1 MSAALPSQ
9 PAPSP
14 RGRRNPLPVEA
25 LQEILGGLLRERET
39 LRSSGAKRALER
51 NRREI
56 VRLQWQICHALIAR
70 YARFAGI
77 TCVTKGMGSSRPAA
91 QSLITV

>member
-14 RGRRNPLPVEA
+14 RGHPLPVEA
-25 LQEILGGLLRERET
+25 LQDHLGGLLRERER
-39 LRSSGAKRALER
+39 LHSARNELDLER

-56 VRLQWQICHALIAR
+56 VRVQWDICHALIAR
-70 YARFAGI
+70 YAVG
-77 TCVTKGMGSSRPAA
+77 
-91 QSLITV
+91 

>member
-14 RGRRNPLPVEA
+14 RGRNPLPVEA
-25 LQEILGGLLRERET
+25 LQDLLGGLLREREL
-39 LRSSGAKRALER
+39 LRSSGARRALER

-56 VRLQWQICHALIAR
+56 VRVQWDLTHALVER
-70 YARFAGI
+70 YG
-77 TCVTKGMGSSRPAA
+77 
-91 QSLITV
+91 

>member
-25 LQEILGGLLRERET
+25 LQEILGGLLREREL
-39 LRSSGAKRALER
+39 LRSSGAKRALEQ

-56 VRLQWQICHALIAR
+56 VRMQWELSYALSER
-70 YARFAGI
+70 YG
-77 TCVTKGMGSSRPAA
+77 
-91 QSLITV
+91 

>member
-14 RGRRNPLPVEA
+14 RGRNPLPVEA
-25 LQEILGGLLRERET
+25 LQDLLGGLLREREGLHGAENT
-39 LRSSGAKRALER
+39 LALER

-56 VRLQWQICHALIAR
+56 VRVQQEICYALIAKH
-70 YARFAGI
+70 ATA
-77 TCVTKGMGSSRPAA
+77 
-91 QSLITV
+91 

>member
-14 RGRRNPLPVEA
+14 RGRNPLPVEA
-25 LQEILGGLLRERET
+25 LQDLLGGLLREREI
-39 LRSSGAKRALER
+39 LRTSGAKRALER

-56 VRLQWQICHALIAR
+56 VRVHWDLTHALVER
-70 YARFAGI
+70 YG
-77 TCVTKGMGSSRPAA
+77 
-91 QSLITV
+91 

>member
-14 RGRRNPLPVEA
+14 RGQIPLPVEA
-25 LQEILGGLLRERET
+25 LQDLLGGLLREREL
-39 LRSSGAKRALER
+39 LRAAGAKRALER

-56 VRLQWQICHALIAR
+56 VRVQWALSRALTER
-70 YARFAGI
+70 YG
-77 TCVTKGMGSSRPAA
+77 
-91 QSLITV
+91 